1 MTLLLEYR
9 DKIKKFYRMNSVVIL
24 PILRFMLAFFALNG
38 VNTMMGYM
46 PRLDNIAI
54 VMIASLACS
63 FLPAG
68 CLVLLCV
75 LFSLGHMY
83 ALSLDAL
90 LIGTCMYLLLFLL
103 LLRFAPRD
111 SYVVILTPLMFA
123 LKMPYVIP
131 VAVGLL
137 GSPLS
142 AISVA
147 VGVLVYYLL
156 GTIVGSASTIT
167 TMGEKEYL
175 EKIRFLLEAIMKN
188 KPALVIAGAF
198 AATVIVI
205 YLLRRLSV
213 EHAWTIAMVAGA
225 MINLVLLLVGDLK
238 YNINLSMGGAIF
250 GSILAVLVGKV
261 IEFFRFCVD
270 YGRTEWVQFED
281 DDYYYYVKALPKMN
295 IAEATKTVKRINT
308 NTQSIAPVG
317 ERTRSGGDGTR
328 VASTIRPGAQSRERV
343 REESRTVTSRTS
355 GSRMMEQEENE
366 FSGETRAMP
375 TVRAQ
380 SSVRTDGRGRID
392 LSGADARGTG
402 SRTTR
407 PGTQLTSGSGRYGM
421 SRPGT
426 GSAGSSAGTAVNSR
440 GGQTVQASE
449 DEDLDDYEELF

>member
-1 MTLLLEYR
+1 MTLILEYR
-9 DKIKKFYRMNSVVIL
+9 DKLKKFYRMNSVVIL
-24 PILRFMLAFFALNG
+24 PILKFMLAFFALNG

-68 CLVLLCV
+68 FLVLLCV

-83 ALSLDAL
+83 ALSLEAL
-90 LIGTCMYLLLFLL
+90 LIGTCIYLLLYLL

-137 GSPLS
+137 GTPLS

-147 VGVLVYYLL
+147 VGVLAYYLL

-175 EKIRFLLEAIMKN
+175 DKIRFLLEAIMKN

-198 AATVIVI
+198 VVTVIVV

-225 MINLVLLLVGDLK
+225 LVNLVLLLVGDLK
-238 YNINLSMGGAIF
+238 YNINLSTGSAIL
-250 GSILAVLVGKV
+250 GNILAVLVGKV

-281 DDYYYYVKALPKMN
+281 DDYYYYVKAVPKMN

-308 NTQSIAPVG
+308 NTQSIPPVG
-317 ERTRSGGDGTR
+317 EKPRSGGDGTK
-328 VASTIRPGAQSRERV
+328 VASTVRPGTQSRERAREDGSSVASRSRVAMSRV
-343 REESRTVTSRTS
+343 RETGNGEV
-355 GSRMMEQEENE
+355 
-366 FSGETRAMP
+366 SGETRAMP
-375 TVRAQ
+375 QVRSQNPGRA
-380 SSVRTDGRGRID
+380 DGRGRINV
-392 LSGADARGTG
+392 SGVSARAA
-402 SRTTR
+402 SDRLTR
-407 PGTQLTSGSGRYGM
+407 PGTAMTSGGGSYGASRAGARPTNASSAGGSGRVNQVP
-421 SRPGT
+421 SDE
-426 GSAGSSAGTAVNSR
+426 GS
-440 GGQTVQASE
+440 
-449 DEDLDDYEELF
+449 DDYEELF